1 MRMID
6 GHIES
11 YATYLETL
19 SESLPE
25 CHSALRVETEALL
38 VATQSVLDSLERYRR
53 VVDALNIGQHR
64 H

>member
-1 MRMID
+1 MID
-6 GHIES
+6 AHIKS

-25 CHSALRVETEALL
+25 CHSALRVETEALM
-38 VATQSVLDSLERYRR
+38 VAAQGVLNSLERCRR
-53 VVDALNIGQHR
+53 VVDALNIGQHC